1 MEIPL
6 AYGQYAS
13 FWFQKTM
20 NIHPIRTKADY
31 ENTLDRIEAIF
42 EATPNTPEFDEL
54 EILTLLW
61 TMKPSII
68 RLKTLTR

>member
-1 MEIPL
+1 
-6 AYGQYAS
+6 
-13 FWFQKTM
+13 M